1 MLIPSDS
8 VQKGLYMRHQKNHE
22 YTFCEVINI
31 ISASLLL
38 PISFFYVYLFI
49 FLSIR
54 GYRSS
59 SRIISLSPPLQTSSQ
74 ICLPQILRLYRHTNS
89 WIRGYVSRDETP
101 TGILCQ
107 TCAGISTTLL
117 RKNHAYLA
125 KSMALKVLVSNPCFC
140 SIFEAALIMDSFVWW
155 EFRKNSNVV
164 STAYCITVTCD
175 EWNQNYLNYKYKKLL

>member
-1 MLIPSDS
+1 MLVPSDS
-8 VQKGLYMRHQKNHE
+8 VQKGLYMRHRKNHE

-59 SRIISLSPPLQTSSQ
+59 SRIISELAL
-74 ICLPQILRLYRHTNS
+74 
-89 WIRGYVSRDETP
+89 WGYVSRDETP